1 MRSIISLNTINST
14 VTSPLRFFEK
24 LYTKEGLQIAY
35 DFYLSQ
41 MPNLN
46 DPDSEWNKFPV
57 TVDLENKKWTVE
69 YEVETRYDEH
79 SGSTYEYL
87 VREYTFETELLNL
100 IRDEF
105 FNSKK
110 ILKKKII
117 DSTED
122 KRKKD
127 LARTFIYKCLDILD
141 SLNLDEFNQF
151 NELLSR
157 PIRSLVRFLYVNFYS
172 IAPDQKIDKRIGEI
186 LKERESS
193 SDIYESTGLH
203 PDLAIE
209 VLKIK
214 DNHGYSVVTYED
226 ATDLE
231 KLKIFLMQDFNAI
244 KGSPIRLN
252 GAVGIVSYF
261 LAEIII
267 ISGLQLKEAQLQ
279 KMFKINGDNFYSNYA
294 STEKYRISIRNES
307 VMFQIDRIISAHA
320 I

>member
-1 MRSIISLNTINST
+1 MRSLISVKTINST

-24 LYTKEGLQIAY
+24 FYNKENLRVAY

-41 MPNLN
+41 MPDIN

-57 TVDLENKKWTVE
+57 TVDLENKKWSVE
-69 YEVETRYDEH
+69 YEVETSYDEH
-79 SGSTYEYL
+79 SGPTYEYL
-87 VREYTFETELLNL
+87 IREYTFETELLNL
-100 IRDEF
+100 IRGEF
-105 FNSKK
+105 FISKE
-110 ILKKKII
+110 ILTKKII
-117 DSTED
+117 DSTGD

-127 LARTFIYKCLDILD
+127 LARTFIYKCLNILD
-141 SLNLDEFNQF
+141 SLKIDEFNQF

-157 PIRSLVRFLYVNFYS
+157 PIKSLVRYLYVNFYS
-172 IAPDQKIDKRIGEI
+172 IAPDQKIDNRIGEI

-193 SDIYESTGLH
+193 RDIYESTGLH

-214 DNHGYSVVTYED
+214 DNYGHSVVTYED
-226 ATDLE
+226 VTDLE

-244 KGSPIRLN
+244 KGSSIRLH

-261 LAEIII
+261 LVEIIT
-267 ISGLQLKEAQLQ
+267 ISGLQLKEVQNQ
-279 KMFKINGDNFYSNYA
+279 KMFKINGDDFYSNYA
-294 STEKYRISIRNES
+294 STEKYRISFRNES
-307 VMFQIDRIISAHA
+307 VMFQIDRVISAHG

>member
-1 MRSIISLNTINST
+1 MRSIITTNISSST
-14 VTSPLRFFEK
+14 VTSPLKFFEK
-24 LYTKEGLQIAY
+24 FYTKQALQLA
-35 DFYLSQ
+35 FESFLNQ

-46 DPDSEWNKFPV
+46 DPDSEWHKFPLSIDV
-57 TVDLENKKWTVE
+57 ENKKWSVE
-69 YEVETRYDEH
+69 YQVEISYDEH
-79 SGSTYEYL
+79 SGPTYESL
-87 VREYTFETELLNL
+87 IREYTFETELLNL
-100 IRDEF
+100 IKEEF
-105 FNSKK
+105 FISKE

-117 DSTED
+117 DSTGD

-127 LARTFIYKCLDILD
+127 LARTFIYKCLGILD
-141 SLNLDEFNQF
+141 SLNLNEFNQF
-151 NELLSR
+151 TEFLSR

-193 SDIYESTGLH
+193 RDIYESTGLH

-226 ATDLE
+226 VTDLE

-244 KGSPIRLN
+244 KGSPIRLH

-261 LAEIII
+261 LVEIIT
-267 ISGLQLKEAQLQ
+267 ISGLQLKEVQKQ
-279 KMFKINGDNFYSNYA
+279 KMFKINGDDFYSNYA
-294 STEKYRISIRNES
+294 STEKYRISFRNES
-307 VMFQIDRIISAHA
+307 LMFQIDSVISAHA